1 MLLRMFLIIIRGV
14 YASIEKWLMQQ
25 EKLLMVLLMEN
36 YIPERTCMT
45 KEEIVLFKNRK
56 LNFVQERYFCSS
68 RNCAF
73 TGPLSG
79 FAIETTEKIWV
90 CLGTAARFKTRCLGW
105 CSQSRCST
113 PMDIRNMTQNVFRP
127 QTFNWSLCLK
137 KKKKHSPK

>member
-14 YASIEKWLMQQ
+14 YASIEKGLMQQ

-56 LNFVQERYFCSS
+56 LNFVQKRNFCSS

-73 TGPLSG
+73 MGPLSG
-79 FAIETTEKIWV
+79 FAIETTEKI
-90 CLGTAARFKTRCLGW
+90 
-105 CSQSRCST
+105 
-113 PMDIRNMTQNVFRP
+113 
-127 QTFNWSLCLK
+127 
-137 KKKKHSPK
+137 